1 MRFKELRNGYAG
13 GSAVLAAACMI
24 TVLAACGG
32 GEKRGADS
40 SGMMNTTADTTAMAP
55 MTTPS
60 TATPAATTAGAT
72 ASGGTAAAI
81 TGKTVDVKMIGD
93 AKGYRF
99 EPANFTVK
107 VGDGARFTNVSGGP
121 HDVTFWPDSIPAGTA
136 TQLNANMPNTTS
148 PLTGPLLTT
157 PNQTYVVSFA
167 GLKPGV
173 YHYYCTPHLALG
185 MKGVI
190 TVQ

>member
-1 MRFKELRNGYAG
+1 MRLNDLVSEHALRQCVT
-13 GSAVLAAACMI
+13 GSAILVAASA
-24 TVLAACGG
+24 LAACGG
-32 GEKRGADS
+32 SKK
-40 SGMMNTTADTTAMAP
+40 SGNSDTTVTAMPANSAAAGSMSP
-55 MTTPS
+55 TTPAGTS
-60 TATPAATTAGAT
+60 AAGAAATV
-72 ASGGTAAAI
+72 
-81 TGKTVDVKMIGD
+81 TGKMTDVKMVGD

-121 HDVTFWPDSIPAGTA
+121 HDVTFWSDSIPAGVA
-136 TQLNANMPNTTS
+136 TQLNANMPNVMA

-157 PNQTYVVSFA
+157 PNETYTVSFA

-185 MKGVI
+185 MTGTI